1 MEIETEDGAR
11 VRHRLREYV
20 TTGDAPEPLIA
31 RDLLVAGRKL
41 RRRRRVS
48 AAAIVAGVVTTTCV
62 VAALVVTHGDGTAG
76 QPEPRRVDP
85 ATATARPP
93 ATPPAGPQVR
103 LTDAEAIARY
113 TSTFRTRLE
122 KMLPGAPEDAE
133 PRNYWPVG
141 QPFQFSVAAKHDKGY
156 GANAVPATAAGKGTI
171 RVTVWPS
178 GNPEPCEPADDCE
191 VRHGRHGE
199 RIEVGSDMSTG
210 RAENHAMVFR
220 PDGSEVV
227 VRAWAAT
234 AEDYAGTSPDTS
246 PTPVLSRDQAA
257 ALAADAGFTLYR

>member
-1 MEIETEDGAR
+1 MEIEIEDGAR
-11 VRHRLREYV
+11 VRHGLREYV
-20 TTGDAPEPLIA
+20 TTGDAAEPLIA

-41 RRRRRVS
+41 RRRRRV
-48 AAAIVAGVVTTTCV
+48 AVTATVAGLVTTSCM
-62 VAALVVTHGDGTAG
+62 VAALVVHGEGAAG
-76 QPEPRRVDP
+76 RPEPRRVDP

-93 ATPPAGPQVR
+93 ATPSAGPQVR

-113 TSTFRTRLE
+113 TNTFRTRLE

-141 QPFQFSVAAKHDKGY
+141 QPFQFSVAGKYGKGY
-156 GANAVPATAAGKGTI
+156 GANAVPVTPAGKGTI

-191 VRHGRHGE
+191 VRHGHHGE

-220 PDGSEVV
+220 SDGSEVV

-234 AEDYAGTSPDTS
+234 AEDYAGTSPGTS

-257 ALAADAGFTLYR
+257 ALAVDAGFTLYR